1 MKAKMEK
8 ELEGRNVNLPKLH
21 GAHVP
26 HRKNTAGCAPVRM
39 PVPASVTI
47 PMSMHIGA
55 PAVPTVKVGETVKV
69 GQLIAA
75 PGGFVSSPVYASVSG
90 KVKKIDDMLMSTGR
104 FMKAVTIEADGEQQ
118 VLETLAPPDVTD
130 LASFL
135 NAVRD
140 SGVVGLGG
148 AGFPTAVK
156 LSVKDLKQVEAVIIN
171 GAECEPYVT
180 SDTRTM
186 LDDADW
192 IRQGIELLQK
202 YMQVP
207 RVIIG
212 IENNKPQ
219 CVKTMSDM
227 AAKLKNVEVKALPP
241 LYPQGGEKVLI
252 YNTTGR
258 IVPEGKLPLDAGA
271 IVINCTTLA
280 AIAKYVATGM
290 PLVEKVVTVD
300 GSAVKEP
307 RNVIAPIGASMQSLF
322 DFCGGFREEPRKVLY
337 GGPMMGIAVPNTE
350 FPVMKN
356 TNAILALGE
365 KDAVLPE
372 PTACIRCGRCV
383 DACPLNLMP
392 AAIEAAYNRR
402 DVDKLRALHANL
414 CMECGCCS
422 FACPAKRMLV
432 QTNKLAKG
440 LIMADNAKKKAEA
453 EEKAKKAREKA
464 GKEAA
469 VK

>member
-1 MKAKMEK
+1 MKK
-8 ELEGRNVNLPKLH
+8 PKLH
-21 GAHVP
+21 GVHVP
-26 HRKNTAGCAPVRM
+26 HRKNTAGLAPVRM

-55 PAVPTVKVGETVKV
+55 PAVPTVKVGDTVKV

-90 KVKKIDDMLMSTGR
+90 KVKKIDDMLMSSGR
-104 FMKAVTIEADGEQQ
+104 FMKAVTIESDGEQT
-118 VLETLAPPDVTD
+118 VLETIAPPDVTD
-130 LASFL
+130 LPSFL

-186 LDDADW
+186 LDDAPW
-192 IRQGIELLQK
+192 IGKGIALLQK

-207 RVIIG
+207 RVVIG
-212 IENNKPQ
+212 IEANKPE
-219 CVKTMSDM
+219 CVKAMEDLANRM
-227 AAKLKNVEVKALPP
+227 KGVEVMALPA

-252 YNTTGR
+252 YHTTGR

-280 AIAKYVATGM
+280 AIAKYIETGM

-300 GSAVKEP
+300 GSAVSEP
-307 RNVIAPIGASMQSLF
+307 KNVIAPIGASMQSLF
-322 DFCGGFREEPRKVLY
+322 DFCGGFKSEPRKVLY

-356 TNAILALGE
+356 TNAILAFAE
-365 KDAVLPE
+365 AEAVLPE

-392 AAIEAAYNRR
+392 AAIEAAYNKRN
-402 DVDKLRALHANL
+402 VEKLRALHANL

-440 LIMADNAKKKAEA
+440 LIAADNAQKKAEA
-453 EEKAKKAREKA
+453 ERKAREAQEKA
-464 GKEAA
+464 EKKEEA

>member
-1 MKAKMEK
+1 MTRFYS

-21 GAHVP
+21 GVHVP
-26 HRKNTAGCAPVRM
+26 HRKNTAGLAPVRM

-55 PAVPTVKVGETVKV
+55 PAVPAVKVGDTVKV

-90 KVKKIDDMLMSTGR
+90 KVKRIDDMLMSTGR
-104 FMKAVTIEADGEQQ
+104 FMKAVTIESDGEQT
-118 VLETLAPPDVTD
+118 VFEGVKPPEVTD
-130 LASFL
+130 IKSFI

-156 LSVKDLKQVEAVIIN
+156 LGVKDLKQVEAVIVN

-192 IRQGIELLQK
+192 IRQGIELLQE
-202 YMQVP
+202 YMRVP
-207 RVIIG
+207 RVVVG
-212 IENNKPQ
+212 IENNKPE
-219 CVKTMSDM
+219 CVKSMRDM
-227 AAKLKNVEVKALPP
+227 AAGMKGVEVMALPP

-258 IVPEGKLPLDAGA
+258 IVPEGKLPIDAGA
-271 IVINCTTLA
+271 VVINCTTLA
-280 AIAKYVATGM
+280 AIAKYIRTGM
-290 PLVEKVVTVD
+290 PLTEKVVTVD
-300 GSAVKEP
+300 GSAVREP
-307 RNVIAPIGASMQSLF
+307 KNVIAPIGASMQSLF
-322 DFCGGFREEPRKVLY
+322 DFCGGFKSEPRKVLY
-337 GGPMMGIAVPNTE
+337 GGPMMGIAVPSTE

-356 TNAILALGE
+356 TNAILAFDE

-392 AAIEAAYNRR
+392 AAIEAAYNKRN
-402 DVDKLRALHANL
+402 VDRLRSLHANL

-440 LIMADNAKKKAEA
+440 LIAADNAKKKAEA
-453 EEKAKKAREKA
+453 DRKAREA
-464 GKEAA
+464 EENARKEEA

>member
-1 MKAKMEK
+1 M
-8 ELEGRNVNLPKLH
+8 
-21 GAHVP
+21 
-26 HRKNTAGCAPVRM
+26 RM

-55 PAVPTVKVGETVKV
+55 PAVPAVKVGDTVKV
-69 GQLIAA
+69 GQLIAT

-90 KVKKIDDMLMSTGR
+90 KVKRIDDMLMSSGR
-104 FMKAVTIEADGEQQ
+104 FMKAVTIESDGQQ
-118 VLETLAPPDVTD
+118 AVFEGVKPPEVSD

-156 LSVKDLKQVEAVIIN
+156 LSVKDLKQVEAVVVN

-186 LDDADW
+186 LDDAAW
-192 IRQGIELLQK
+192 IGKGIGLLQK

-207 RVIIG
+207 RVVIG
-212 IENNKPQ
+212 IENNKPE
-219 CVKTMSDM
+219 CVRTMKEM
-227 AAKLKNVEVKALPP
+227 AAGMKGVEVMALPP

-280 AIAKYVATGM
+280 AIAKYIETGM

-300 GSAVKEP
+300 GSAVAEP
-307 RNVIAPIGASMQSLF
+307 KNVIAPIGASMQSLF
-322 DFCGGFREEPRKVLY
+322 DFCGGFKSEARKVLY
-337 GGPMMGIAVPNTE
+337 GGPMMGIAVPNTD

-356 TNAILALGE
+356 TNAILAFAE
-365 KDAVLPE
+365 AEAVLPE

-392 AAIEAAYNRR
+392 AAIEAAYNKRN
-402 DVDKLRALHANL
+402 VDKLRALHANL

-440 LIMADNAKKKAEA
+440 LIAADNAQKKAEAEKKAREA
-453 EEKAKKAREKA
+453 EEKAKK
-464 GKEAA
+464 EAA

>member
-1 MKAKMEK
+1 M
-8 ELEGRNVNLPKLH
+8 NLPKLH
-21 GAHVP
+21 GVHVP
-26 HRKNTAGCAPVRM
+26 HRKNTAQMPPQRMNAPQT
-39 PVPASVTI
+39 VTI

-55 PAVPTVKVGETVKV
+55 PADPVVKVGETVKV
-69 GQLIAA
+69 GQLIARA
-75 PGGFVSSPVYASVSG
+75 GGFVSSPVYASVSG

-104 FMKAVTIEADGEQQ
+104 FMKAIVIESDGEQTPYEG
-118 VLETLAPPDVTD
+118 LTPPEVTD
-130 LASFL
+130 FQSFI

-156 LSVKDLKQVEAVIIN
+156 LGVKDLKQVEVVVVN

-186 LDDADW
+186 LDDVKW
-192 IRQGIELLQK
+192 IRRGIELMQK
-202 YMQVP
+202 FMGVR
-207 RVIIG
+207 RVVIG
-212 IENNKPQ
+212 IEKNKPE
-219 CVKTMSDM
+219 CVKSMGDM
-227 AAKLKNVEVKALPP
+227 ASAMEGVEVMALPA

-252 YNTTGR
+252 YHTTGR

-280 AIAKYVATGM
+280 ALAKYMDTGM

-307 RNVIAPIGASMQSLF
+307 KNVIAPIGASMQSLF
-322 DFCGGFREEPRKVLY
+322 DFCGGFKSEPKKVLY
-337 GGPMMGIAVPNTE
+337 GGPMMGIAVPNTD

-356 TNAILALGE
+356 TNAILALDE
-365 KDAVLPE
+365 KDAILPE
-372 PTACIRCGRCV
+372 PTACIRCGSCV
-383 DACPLNLMP
+383 DACPLRLMP
-392 AAIEAAYNRR
+392 AAIEAAYNKRN
-402 DVDKLRALHANL
+402 VDRLRELHANL
-414 CMECGCCS
+414 CMECGCCA
-422 FACPAKRMLV
+422 FVCPAKRMLV

-440 LIMADNAKKKAEA
+440 LIAADNAAKKAEA
-453 EEKAKKAREKA
+453 DRKAREAAEKA
-464 GKEAA
+464 EKEAA